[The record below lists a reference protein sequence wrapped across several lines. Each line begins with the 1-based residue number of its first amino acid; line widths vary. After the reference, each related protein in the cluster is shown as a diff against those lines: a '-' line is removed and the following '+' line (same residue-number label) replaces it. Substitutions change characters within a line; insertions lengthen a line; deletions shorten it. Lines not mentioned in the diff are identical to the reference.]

1 MPYSRIGSEFQ
12 MGAYFVWRVAA
23 VRCFTNREKN
33 YLQVLFRLPSQ
44 SFVRDYQRAQIC
56 IKEAIEYNEFDQV
69 GDGGRKLKPDI
80 IPAERN
86 YVEDERQRLL
96 QEMQGV
102 GQSGNLSS
110 ILQSYITMYT
120 RRHSTW

>member
-1 MPYSRIGSEFQ
+1 M
-12 MGAYFVWRVAA
+12 
-23 VRCFTNREKN
+23 
-33 YLQVLFRLPSQ
+33 LFRLLSQ

-56 IKEAIEYNEFDQV
+56 TTIKEAIKYNEFDQV

-96 QEMQGV
+96 QEIRRAIWEFILHPPELHHDVYKTAFHLVSGEMQRDKLLLALGE
-102 GQSGNLSS
+102 N
-110 ILQSYITMYT
+110 
-120 RRHSTW
+120 

>member
-1 MPYSRIGSEFQ
+1 
-12 MGAYFVWRVAA
+12 MGAYFSGKQLLSDVLPI
-23 VRCFTNREKN
+23 EKN
-33 YLQVLFRLPSQ
+33 YLRVLFRLLSQ
-44 SFVRDYQRAQIC
+44 SFVRDYQQAQIYTT

-96 QEMQGV
+96 QD
-102 GQSGNLSS
+102 LSS
-110 ILQSYITMYT
+110 ILQNYTTMYT
-120 RRHSTW
+120 

>member
-1 MPYSRIGSEFQ
+1 M
-12 MGAYFVWRVAA
+12 
-23 VRCFTNREKN
+23 
-33 YLQVLFRLPSQ
+33 LFRLLSQ
-44 SFVRDYQRAQIC
+44 SFVRDYQQAQIYTT

-80 IPAERN
+80 TPAERN

-96 QEMQGV
+96 HEIQGG

-110 ILQSYITMYT
+110 ILLNYITMYT
-120 RRHSTW
+120 RRHSIC